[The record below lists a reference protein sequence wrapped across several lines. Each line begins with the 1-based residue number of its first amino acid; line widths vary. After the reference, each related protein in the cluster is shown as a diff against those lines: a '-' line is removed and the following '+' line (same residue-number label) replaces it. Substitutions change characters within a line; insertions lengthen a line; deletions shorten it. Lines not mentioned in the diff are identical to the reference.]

1 MDKKTIGDWIM
12 YHEVQRLLREGL
24 SFTAIGKALVIDR
37 RTVKRYSRMS
47 EAGYGSFLE
56 SKEIRDKLLT
66 PYESFVHDKLIAHP
80 AVSAAQMHDWLK
92 EYHPD
97 FVHTAPKTVYNFVM
111 ALRQKYNI
119 PLEEVSREYFVV
131 EQLPYGQ
138 QAQAD
143 FGHYILRGTE
153 DHRKRIHFFVMM
165 LSRSR
170 MKFVQFSDAPF
181 TTRTA
186 IDAHEEAFRF
196 FSGIPAEVVY
206 DQDRLL
212 LVEERMGEL
221 LLTQEFKDYVFEQ
234 GFQLHFCRKADPQSK
249 GKVENVVKYVKN
261 NFLYA
266 RPWYDLQ
273 TLQTQA
279 MAWLQRTGNA
289 MPHST
294 TRKIPLEEWQHEQP
308 YLRSWVSVKIL
319 PSYIL
324 RTVRKDNTFA
334 YLGNFYSVPQGTFKT
349 KDTIVMIWLKEEQL
363 HVHDSEGVFVCKH
376 AIAGSKGNTVINT
389 DHKRD
394 KSLKLKELLIQ
405 TASLFLNPGLAMQY
419 FEMIRKQ
426 RSRYLRDQLQAI
438 QKVIKG
444 KNKQLIAD
452 VLQKCIEK
460 KYVGAVI
467 FRELIAF
474 HESEKNYPAP
484 PTGKVILLDT
494 TNNKKANIQP
504 DKSDLS
510 TYEEAFEN
518 S

>member
-1 MDKKTIGDWIM
+1 
-12 YHEVQRLLREGL
+12 
-24 SFTAIGKALVIDR
+24 
-37 RTVKRYSRMS
+37 
-47 EAGYGSFLE
+47 
-56 SKEIRDKLLT
+56 
-66 PYESFVHDKLIAHP
+66 
-80 AVSAAQMHDWLK
+80 
-92 EYHPD
+92 
-97 FVHTAPKTVYNFVM
+97 
-111 ALRQKYNI
+111 
-119 PLEEVSREYFVV
+119 
-131 EQLPYGQ
+131 
-138 QAQAD
+138 
-143 FGHYILRGTE
+143 
-153 DHRKRIHFFVMM
+153 
-165 LSRSR
+165 
-170 MKFVQFSDAPF
+170 MKFIQFSDSPF
-181 TTRTA
+181 TTGTA

-196 FSGIPAEVVY
+196 FSGIPSEVVY

-221 LLTQEFKDYVFEQ
+221 LLTGEFRDYVFEQ

-273 TLQTQA
+273 TLQGQA

-294 TRKIPLEEWQHEQP
+294 TRKIPLEEWQNEQP
-308 YLRSWVSVKIL
+308 YLRRWVSVKIL

-349 KDTIVMIWLKEEQL
+349 KDTMVMIWLKQEEL
-363 HVHDSEGVFVCKH
+363 HVHDSEGVFLCKH
-376 AIAGSKGNTVINT
+376 AIAKSKGTTVINT

-394 KSLKLKELLIQ
+394 KSLKLKVLLIQ

-419 FEMIRKQ
+419 FEMIRKE
-426 RSRYLRDQLQAI
+426 RGRYLRDQLQAI
-438 QKVIKG
+438 QKVIEA
-444 KNKQLIAD
+444 KNKQLVAD

-467 FRELIAF
+467 FRELIVF

-484 PTGKVILLDT
+484 PTGKIILLDAK
-494 TNNKKANIQP
+494 NNKKADIQP

>member
-1 MDKKTIGDWIM
+1 MDKKTIGNWIM
-12 YHEVQRLLREGL
+12 YHEIQRLIREGL
-24 SFTAIGKALVIDR
+24 SFAAIGKVLVVDQ

-47 EAGYGSFLE
+47 EAEYASFLE

-66 PYESFVHDKLIAHP
+66 PYESFVHDKLVAHTG
-80 AVSAAQMHDWLK
+80 VSAAQMHDWLK

-97 FVHTAPKTVYNFVM
+97 FVHIAPKTVYNFVM

-119 PLEEVSREYFVV
+119 PLEEVGREYFVV

-138 QAQAD
+138 QGQAD

-153 DHRKRIHFFVMM
+153 ESRKRIHFFVMM

-170 MKFVQFSDAPF
+170 MKFVLFSDSPF

-206 DQDRLL
+206 DQDRLF

-234 GFQLHFCRKADPQSK
+234 EFQLHFCRKADPQSK

-273 TLQTQA
+273 TLQAQA

-294 TRKIPLEEWQHEQP
+294 TRKIPLDEWQNEQP
-308 YLRSWVSVKIL
+308 HLRSWVSVKIL

-324 RTVRKDNTFA
+324 RTVRKDNTLA

-349 KDTIVMIWLKEEQL
+349 KDTMVMIWLKEEQL
-363 HVHDSEGVFVCKH
+363 HVHDNAGVFLCKH
-376 AIAGSKGNTVINT
+376 AIAESKGNLVINT

-426 RSRYLRDQLQAI
+426 RGRYLRDQLQAI
-438 QKVIKG
+438 QKVIQG

-467 FRELIAF
+467 FRELVAF
-474 HESEKNYPAP
+474 HESEKSYPAP

-494 TNNKKANIQP
+494 TNNNKANIQP